1 MALWKIQ
8 IEIRLAS
15 PLIRLRGCLH
25 ETENEIYFSPWK
37 KFTFQSWRNDMK
49 FLFRV
54 GWSETVY

>member
-25 ETENEIYFSPWK
+25 ETENEIYFSP
-37 KFTFQSWRNDMK
+37 
-49 FLFRV
+49 
-54 GWSETVY
+54 